1 MEENENIE
9 EVKSVDEQPQVE
21 EQVEQEV
28 DLSKFESADDP
39 DVIKV
44 DLSKPLT
51 TKEDAD
57 TEQEATD
64 VATDEQAEVV
74 QEVVEEVSPR
84 DEAVQAEEPVAES
97 TEVEDI
103 GEALKEAEEAG
114 NPVPENLQKLVDFM
128 NQTGGSVND
137 YVNLNK
143 DYSEM
148 DNLTALKEYYKT
160 TKPHL
165 SGDEIEFLLEDQFK
179 YEEDVDDENLIRKK
193 KIALKEQ
200 VAEAKAYLD
209 GQKSKYYEEIKSG
222 SKLPDEAQKA
232 IEFFN
237 RYNEESE
244 QNAKQQEMLKDK
256 FLKKTDNV
264 FTSDFKGFEYEVGD
278 KRFRFNVK
286 NADEV
291 KNTQSDINNFVQKF
305 LDKDGTMSDAKGY
318 HKSLYTAMN
327 ADAVAKHFYEQGK
340 ADALKESVAKAKNVD
355 MSPRQGHNTIEAG
368 GLKFKVL
375 GDDTATFK
383 FRGKKGRK

>member
-21 EQVEQEV
+21 EKVEQEV

-51 TKEDAD
+51 KKEDAD
-57 TEQEATD
+57 TEQETAN
-64 VATDEQAEVV
+64 VVTDEQTEAV
-74 QEVVEEVSPR
+74 QEVVEEVPQG
-84 DEAVQAEEPVAES
+84 DEAIQAEEPVAES
-97 TEVEDI
+97 TEVENI
-103 GEALKEAEEAG
+103 GEVLKEAEEAG

-128 NQTGGSVND
+128 NETGGSVND

-165 SGDEIEFLLEDQFK
+165 SGDEVDFLLEDQFK
-179 YEEDVDDENLIRKK
+179 YEEDVDDENIIRKK

-305 LDKDGTMSDAKGY
+305 LDKDGVMSDAKGY

>member
-21 EQVEQEV
+21 SKVEQEI

-51 TKEDAD
+51 QNEDAN
-57 TEQEATD
+57 TEQGTTD

-74 QEVVEEVSPR
+74 QEVVEEIPQG

-97 TEVEDI
+97 TEVEEI

-114 NPVPENLQKLVDFM
+114 SQVPENLQKLVDFM
-128 NQTGGSVND
+128 NETGGSVND

-232 IEFFN
+232 VEFFN

-244 QNAKQQEMLKDK
+244 HNAKKQEMLKEK

-264 FTSDFKGFEYEVGD
+264 FTNDFKGFEYEVGE
-278 KRFRFNVK
+278 KKFRFNVK

-305 LDKDGTMSDAKGY
+305 LDKDGAMSDAKGY

>member
-51 TKEDAD
+51 TEEDTD

-74 QEVVEEVSPR
+74 QEVVGEVSPR

-114 NPVPENLQKLVDFM
+114 SPVPENLQKLVDFM

-179 YEEDVDDENLIRKK
+179 YEEDIDDENLIRKK

>member
-51 TKEDAD
+51 TKQDAD

-64 VATDEQAEVV
+64 VVTDEQAEVV

-84 DEAVQAEEPVAES
+84 DEAVQTEEPVAES

-244 QNAKQQEMLKDK
+244 HNAKQQEMLKDK

-286 NADEV
+286 NADEI

-305 LDKDGTMSDAKGY
+305 LDEDGTMSDAKGY

>member
-21 EQVEQEV
+21 EQVEREV

-51 TKEDAD
+51 TKENAD

-64 VATDEQAEVV
+64 VVTDEQAEVV

-84 DEAVQAEEPVAES
+84 DEAVQTEEPVAES

>member
-9 EVKSVDEQPQVE
+9 EVKSVD

-64 VATDEQAEVV
+64 VVTDEQAEVV

-84 DEAVQAEEPVAES
+84 DEAVQTEEPVAES

-286 NADEV
+286 NADEI